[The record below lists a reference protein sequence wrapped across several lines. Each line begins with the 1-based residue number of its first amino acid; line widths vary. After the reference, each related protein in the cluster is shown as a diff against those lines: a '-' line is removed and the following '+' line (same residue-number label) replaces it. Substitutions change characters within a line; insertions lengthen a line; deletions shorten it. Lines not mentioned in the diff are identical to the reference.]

1 MDHHVEIIGLKNNP
15 NLKKKKIYTAL
26 LRILNPKKKNTKKN
40 YPEIFRVIISRCMRE
55 YTRQTT
61 RTSIAV
67 YTATATVW
75 TKKQR
80 INVPLRKMLLLLLLS
95 EFLLLN
101 TIPKNCVTNQHG
113 V

>member
-1 MDHHVEIIGLKNNP
+1 M
-15 NLKKKKIYTAL
+15 
-26 LRILNPKKKNTKKN
+26 
-40 YPEIFRVIISRCMRE
+40 E

-80 INVPLRKMLLLLLLS
+80 INVPLRKMLPLLLLS